1 MKTTFHCWIIF
12 LFFLLSTACFSQTT
26 PEIDSL
32 LNVEKSIS
40 NDTQKVNIYNRV
52 SQLYCT
58 IDFNKALFYNQK
70 AVNTST
76 KANLPRKLAEAY
88 NIQGIIY
95 LNQGKIKE
103 ADTSLNKSIALHI
116 KNHNTKGIA
125 SAYGNLGAMYY
136 MIGSYNKSLEYNLK
150 CLKLNEE
157 IKDKNGVAITLLNVA
172 NIYFIQ
178 KNYKEAIKYYNRSRI
193 VQKELSHLHD
203 ELSALN
209 NIAVVL
215 IAEEKADEALLY
227 FDTIKKMI
235 DGKMDDFT
243 LEKAYV
249 QSGSG
254 ICYKLKDN
262 FPLAHTYLN
271 NANVLYGKL
280 NNVYKQIEIEGIISS
295 LYIHEGEFKKALE
308 SSINY
313 LKKAK
318 KIDAKQHEMDAY
330 DFMYQSYAGLKD
342 YENAFKFHLKFI
354 EKKDS
359 VLNNE
364 NLKNLNEL
372 ETKYESEKKEN
383 ENKLL
388 MQENLIQQLKLDRSN
403 YVIWIIF
410 IALVFVIV
418 ISLLFIRQ
426 HRLNAQQRT
435 IQLEQQL
442 LRSQMNPHFIFNS
455 LIAIESYIYK
465 NEPKEAGRYLS
476 GFARLMRLILENSR
490 EEYIPLSKEIKTLEY
505 YLELQK
511 NRFDNVFD
519 YTIELDKNIDPESIA
534 IPPMLAQPFIE
545 NSIEHGL
552 KNLDRQG
559 NISIRFGLENEQLIF
574 EVKDNG
580 IGLERSEAAK
590 NQNEMHK
597 SMATAITLERLTA
610 LNKRKRKKIKLQIDE
625 IKDPSN
631 NVAGTKVSFAIPF
644 RQI

>member
-1 MKTTFHCWIIF
+1 MKTKYCRILFFIF
-12 LFFLLSTACFSQTT
+12 LFSSPCYSQSS

-32 LNVEKSIS
+32 LNAEKSIG

-52 SQLYCT
+52 SQLYCAV
-58 IDFNKALFYNQK
+58 DFNKALFYNQK
-70 AVNTST
+70 AVDIST

-88 NIQGIIY
+88 NIRGIIY

-103 ADTSLNKSIALHI
+103 ADTSLNKSIALHV

-125 SAYGNLGAMYY
+125 SGYGNLGAMYY

-150 CLKLNEE
+150 CLRLNEE
-157 IKDKNGVAITLLNVA
+157 MKDKNGVAITLLNIA
-172 NIYFIQ
+172 NIYYIQ
-178 KNYKEAIKYYNRSRI
+178 KNNQEAVKYYNRCRI
-193 VQKELSHLHD
+193 VQRELNHLHD

-215 IAEEKADEALLY
+215 I
-227 FDTIKKMI
+227 
-235 DGKMDDFT
+235 
-243 LEKAYV
+243 
-249 QSGSG
+249 SG
-254 ICYKLKDN
+254 ICYKIKGN
-262 FPLAHTYLN
+262 FPLAHSYLD
-271 NANVLYGKL
+271 NANELYGKL
-280 NNVYKQIEIEGIISS
+280 NNVYKQIEIQGIISS
-295 LYIHEGEFKKALE
+295 LYIREGDFKKALE
-308 SSINY
+308 SSIYY
-313 LKKAK
+313 LRKAED
-318 KIDAKQHEMDAY
+318 IDAKQHEMDAY
-330 DFMYQSYAGLKD
+330 DFMYQAYAGLKY
-342 YENAFKFHLKFI
+342 YENAFKVHLKFI

-359 VLNNE
+359 VLNSE

-388 MQENLIQQLKLDRSN
+388 TQENLIQQLQISRSN
-403 YVIWIIF
+403 YFIWGILILLLLVII
-410 IALVFVIV
+410 IALLFV
-418 ISLLFIRQ
+418 RQ
-426 HRLNAQQRT
+426 HRLNSQQRT

-465 NEPKEAGRYLS
+465 NEPREAGRYLS

-490 EEYIPLSKEIKTLEY
+490 EEYIPLEKEIKTLEY

-519 YTIELDKNIDPESIA
+519 YTIELDKNIDPEAIA

-559 NISIRFGLENEQLIF
+559 NISILFRLENDQLIF

-580 IGLERSEAAK
+580 IGLKKSEAAK
-590 NQNEMHK
+590 NRNEMHK
-597 SMATAITLERLTA
+597 SMATTITLERLTA
-610 LNKRKRKKIKLQIDE
+610 LNKRKRKKIKLQIEE
-625 IKDPSN
+625 IKDSSDN
-631 NVAGTKVSFAIPF
+631 IAGTKVSFAIPF